1 MHLNQASLIEKKKKV
16 TDGSI
21 AKGEESPT
29 RPPVNEAAGAWMLN
43 PRFLSKKASPLSKI
57 I

>member
-1 MHLNQASLIEKKKKV
+1 MHLNQVSLIEKKKKV